1 MALGANL
8 LDAIDHNSL
17 YNNRDN
23 KDRDKVSEETS
34 MAAIVL
40 DAPVAAVGT
49 GDVGI
54 IKLETRFFVGYDN
67 HGGGDSDGDEVSQL
81 LPDKNVVLD

>member
-1 MALGANL
+1 
-8 LDAIDHNSL
+8 
-17 YNNRDN
+17 
-23 KDRDKVSEETS
+23 

>member
-1 MALGANL
+1 
-8 LDAIDHNSL
+8 
-17 YNNRDN
+17 
-23 KDRDKVSEETS
+23 

-54 IKLETRFFVGYDN
+54 IKLETRFFVGDDN

>member
-1 MALGANL
+1 
-8 LDAIDHNSL
+8 
-17 YNNRDN
+17 
-23 KDRDKVSEETS
+23 

-40 DAPVAAVGT
+40 GAPVAAVGT

-54 IKLETRFFVGYDN
+54 IKLETRFFVGDDN